1 MLTGTLGSATL
12 VGQSFPNLIVTT
24 VGAFLTP
31 FLPTI
36 VQLVNAFPN
45 LQNAAASLTS
55 LLGALPGLGS
65 LPGQLVGLVG
75 GAGGG
80 QPPIQAISP
89 ASPAG
94 FFWTG

>member
-12 VGQSFPNLIVTT
+12 IGQSLPNLVVNT

-36 VQLVNAFPN
+36 LQLMAALPN
-45 LQNAAASLTS
+45 LQNVAGSLTS
-55 LLGALPGLGS
+55 LLGS
-65 LPGQLVGLVG
+65 LPGQLAGL
-75 GAGGG
+75 GGG
-80 QPPIQAISP
+80 QPPPTQAIST
-89 ASPAG
+89 ASPTG

>member
-12 VGQSFPNLIVTT
+12 VGQSLPNLVVAT

-36 VQLVNAFPN
+36 AQLVNAFPD
-45 LQNAAASLTS
+45 LQNAAGSLTS
-55 LLGALPGLGS
+55 LLGS
-65 LPGQLVGLVG
+65 LPGQLAGLVG
-75 GAGGG
+75 GLGGG
-80 QPPIQAISP
+80 QPPPTQAISTV
-89 ASPAG
+89 SPTG